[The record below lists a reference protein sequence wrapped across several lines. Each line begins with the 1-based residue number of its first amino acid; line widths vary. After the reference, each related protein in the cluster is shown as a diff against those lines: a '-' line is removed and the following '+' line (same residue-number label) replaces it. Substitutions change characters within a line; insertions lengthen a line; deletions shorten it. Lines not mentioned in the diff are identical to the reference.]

1 MFGTDLA
8 PLLSMMRLA
17 IKLCLSG
24 RFQEAL
30 YVIAV
35 VCSTWSSVNIATSQ
49 RDILTPYGNQNLPS
63 VRSGNRMVARRD
75 CSCKHKDFRHGVW
88 IWGYIVSN

>member
-1 MFGTDLA
+1 
-8 PLLSMMRLA
+8 MMRLA

-49 RDILTPYGNQNLPS
+49 RDILTPLGNQNLPS
-63 VRSGNRMVARRD
+63 VESGNRMVARCG
-75 CSCKHKDFRHGVW
+75 CSCKQLGIRSWCWDSGVYS
-88 IWGYIVSN
+88 IKLNSFTTC